1 MSISVSIIID
11 CHFTLLLLIFSDM
24 SFLACKCKV
33 NSKKRKLFLKV
44 PLKANVSGEQTWS
57 MVSVTLNPLRAKLFS
72 QDFPAKRMHEKQ
84 LL

>member
-1 MSISVSIIID
+1 MGGQKRPKF
-11 CHFTLLLLIFSDM
+11 CLH
-24 SFLACKCKV
+24 KCKV

-44 PLKANVSGEQTWS
+44 PLKANVSGETWS